1 MKTVGYALA
10 RRLQPVARPDQYRS
24 IRIYKNRYIGF
35 NIRLIEDIIDYS
47 ENLEIDSAILFLDF
61 KKAFD
66 MVEWPFMFSTLKY
79 MGFWDSFLK
88 CFSTFYT
95 NITCKYYNI

>member
-1 MKTVGYALA
+1 MPQQEDYNQLQDLISTDQSGYIKT
-10 RRLQPVARPDQYRS
+10 D
-24 IRIYKNRYIGF
+24 IGF